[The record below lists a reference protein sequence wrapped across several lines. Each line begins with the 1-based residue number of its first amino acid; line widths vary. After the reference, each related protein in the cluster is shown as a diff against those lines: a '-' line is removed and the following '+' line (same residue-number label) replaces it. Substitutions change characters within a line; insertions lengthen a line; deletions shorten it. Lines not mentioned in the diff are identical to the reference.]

1 MIPMKNTDTWYRQCW
16 FPEQEDRRS
25 IMEKKV
31 MTDADVKKKAVKSVV
46 AHIRKKIDGEFE
58 GQEHILRWLESMET
72 ILEKDGFEKAEY
84 IEMRKELNDVIERTI
99 DGDMRLKFRDSWY
112 SFGKALDKKVKKQ

>member
-1 MIPMKNTDTWYRQCW
+1 
-16 FPEQEDRRS
+16 
-25 IMEKKV
+25 MEKKV

-58 GQEHILRWLESMET
+58 GQEHILRWLEEMET
-72 ILEKDGFEKAEY
+72 LLEKDGFEKAEY
-84 IEMRKELNDVIERTI
+84 IEMRKNLNDVIERTI
-99 DGDMRLKFRDSWY
+99 DGDMRLRFRDSWY